1 MKLLQHALAPLWPH
15 FGTPVCT
22 CPNLRPYPHKIIQ
35 NKLKEI
41 DKQVELIL
49 PGLRR
54 IRHAPD
60 FEAESTAWQML
71 RELLL
76 LALHDMPQLLGTNGT
91 VNNMQRFISA
101 TAKRLEGITR
111 ELQRIEAEHYFGY
124 TPAMLD
130 IQELVGS
137 PREVLEDRLPADIRP
152 PGNHL
157 RIEWA
162 EYTAL
167 RTLSKIRKVY
177 PILGGGCGLTQET
190 AILLPKA
197 LPNYIGVSHKIFTC
211 MFHDKP
217 GSQALI
223 SCKSR
228 TYDILKRERPRRHPR
243 VLWFDITEHYPSR

>member
-22 CPNLRPYPHKIIQ
+22 YTNLRSYPHKIIQ

-41 DKQVELIL
+41 DNQVELIL

-60 FEAESTAWQML
+60 FEAELTAWQML

-91 VNNMQRFISA
+91 VENMQRLISA

-111 ELQRIEAEHYFGY
+111 ELQRIEAQNYFGC

-130 IQELVGS
+130 IQELVGT
-137 PREVLEDRLPADIRP
+137 PHAALEDSLPGDVRL

-157 RIEWA
+157 RIERA
-162 EYTAL
+162 EYNAL
-167 RTLSKIRKVY
+167 CTLSKLRKAN
-177 PILGGGCGLTQET
+177 PMLGGGCGLTLET
-190 AILLPKA
+190 AILLPKEM
-197 LPNYIGVSHKIFTC
+197 PNYIAASHKIFTC

-228 TYDILKRERPRRHPR
+228 TYDILKRERPHRHPL
-243 VLWFDITEHYPSR
+243 VLWFDITEHWASH